1 MPHTIKFD
9 SRKVLDFVNQRMK
22 YMIKL
27 KRWETQEE
35 VLIRLLKIEGKK
47 DELVRRL

>member
-1 MPHTIKFD
+1 MPHTIKFE

-22 YMIKL
+22 YIIKL

-35 VLIRLLKIEGKK
+35 VLIRLLKIGEKNH
-47 DELVRRL
+47 D